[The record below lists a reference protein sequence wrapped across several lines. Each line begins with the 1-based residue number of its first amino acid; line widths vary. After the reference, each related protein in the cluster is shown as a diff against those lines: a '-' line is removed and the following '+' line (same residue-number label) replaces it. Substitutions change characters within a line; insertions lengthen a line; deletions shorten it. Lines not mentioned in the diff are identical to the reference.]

1 MKKSSTI
8 FLKTAVFL
16 MGIPVL
22 ALSIF
27 GAIQLTNHPAN
38 PEYQPILYPAALIML
53 VSIIPFFMAL
63 YQAFRLLTYID
74 KNNAFSIISVTAL
87 NKIKNCAITISTLY
101 VFMMPFVYM
110 IAEKDDAPGLI
121 IIGMIP
127 IFASMVIAIFAAV
140 LRKLLQE
147 AIDIK
152 SENELT
158 V

>member
-1 MKKSSTI
+1 MKQSSTI
-8 FLKTAVFL
+8 FLKIAVFL

-27 GAIQLTNHPAN
+27 GVIQLTNNPAS
-38 PEYQPILYPAALIML
+38 PEYRTILYPAVSIIL
-53 VSIIPFFMAL
+53 VSIIPFFIAL
-63 YQAFRLLTYID
+63 YQAFRLLNYID
-74 KNNAFSIISVTAL
+74 KNKAFSIISVKAL
-87 NKIKNCAITISTLY
+87 NKIKHCAITISALY

-110 IAEKDDAPGLI
+110 VAEKDDAPGLI
-121 IIGMIP
+121 IIGTIP